1 VSSPPRLDW
10 YGIGGGAVR
19 PSTPRADRVLP
30 QLVVGEYP
38 NLADV
43 PWLRDTFGVT
53 AVVCLQD
60 DADLAS
66 KRLRLVELRR
76 AYLEAGIVFEHVPVP
91 DGDPEFLADRLP
103 AVVDLVHTHVDAGGT
118 VYLHCNA
125 GMNRAPTAAIAYV
138 HVRGGL
144 ALRDAIEFVKQRRS
158 CVPYVRALE
167 LCYGAIG

>member
-1 VSSPPRLDW
+1 V
-10 YGIGGGAVR
+10 
-19 PSTPRADRVLP
+19 
-30 QLVVGEYP
+30 
-38 NLADV
+38 ADV
-43 PWLRDTFGVT
+43 PWLRDTFGVS

-66 KRLRLVELRR
+66 KRLRLADLRR
-76 AYLEAGIVFEHVPVP
+76 AYLDAAIAFEHVPVP
-91 DGDPEFLADRLP
+91 DGDPEFLAERLP
-103 AVVDLVHTHVDAGGT
+103 AVVELVHGHLEADRT

-144 ALRDAIEFVKQRRS
+144 ALAEAIGFVKSRRS
-158 CVPYVRALE
+158 CVPYVRALR